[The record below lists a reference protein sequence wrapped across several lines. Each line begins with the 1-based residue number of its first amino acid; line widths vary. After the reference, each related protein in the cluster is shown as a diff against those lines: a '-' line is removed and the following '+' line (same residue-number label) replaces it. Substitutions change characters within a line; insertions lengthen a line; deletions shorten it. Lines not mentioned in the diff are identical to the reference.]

1 MSKIVN
7 DLAKKVQDAITA
19 SDAFKEGWDISVLE
33 MNGIV
38 TLRGAVPSK
47 KYQEMAEKIAE
58 EQEGVVSVNNEMDI
72 DISLE
77 ENPDDLDLEEDI
89 KLPPRRQRPY
99 GRH

>member
-7 DLAKKVQDAITA
+7 DLAKRIQDAIMK

-33 MNGIV
+33 MNGII

-47 KYQEMAEKIAE
+47 KYLEMAEKIAMK
-58 EQEGVVSVNNEMDI
+58 QEGVVSVSNEMDI
-72 DISLE
+72 DASLDE
-77 ENPDDLDLEEDI
+77 KPDELDLEEDI